1 MAVNLKIKFNG
12 SKSDIRPFWVPVAF
26 ELQPKKATKPIRV
39 LVKDFEKDIKDE
51 LRKRSCYFKIPNLPR
66 GVYAFRVHDLYTGY
80 PIIQEPNLELKAHE
94 VEYKFKPRFRPQFA
108 AEVKKG
114 IDLKAKKKPRP
125 GVHRQPNTYAMD
137 LTVDASYRI
146 EKSYPY
152 LPVIVYIKDI
162 TLGDVR
168 VKSIDLDTYSQSE
181 GYTPLPPEGIY
192 EVLDRDGTKLEKD
205 GQPFLLRLD
214 PGKDYETA
222 ATDPWYRIIL
232 LHKDKLKLLQGDYLG
247 YKNVRYLQYRVKVT
261 YRKLFEFSKQF
272 VFRTLVPEFDLPRL
286 EDWYY
291 GDNHYHSDFT
301 DNPYEYGGPLPMT
314 AEVAKAVGFSW
325 VTVTDHSYCLSHPK
339 TPEEEEQG
347 NSWLSYKKAVEETNE
362 RYKEIFLVAAEEVTV
377 RRYISGLHLL
387 SFGNPFIEDKH
398 PMGFGSLTMKE
409 VFERISEN
417 PGDNKGFFFA
427 AHPASEGY
435 TWKESDYKVATDPES
450 GDLFVGLQV
459 FNEKILY
466 KRITQLSTE
475 SYVVDPFALF
485 EENDRQRPW
494 SKELQEGLKEHW
506 VKKFLLP
513 SLKRFGQSGDLKKYF
528 ILAGSDAHMDFNYA
542 LRPHPAF
549 LLHYLNDNA
558 FGKVRT
564 LSYLPK
570 QNRQTLTEQNLYGAL
585 KTGRTL
591 LTDGPVALFFM
602 RTEGGDKVYR
612 FGDTVTVPRGKNLE
626 LFLEWHSTP
635 EFGPIERMKLHLG
648 TTKEEKK
655 ITDQI
660 DFSGF
665 GEGNYGFQG
674 QIKHV
679 FPSWTE
685 SPCYLRLE
693 AETMIDPEADEGLF
707 RCITNPIWI
716 IVE

>member
-1 MAVNLKIKFNG
+1 MPVNLKIKFNG
-12 SKSDIRPFWVPVAF
+12 SKSDIKPFWVPVAF
-26 ELQPKKATKPIRV
+26 ELQPKKAARPIRV

-51 LRKRSCYFKIPNLPR
+51 PRKRSCYFEIPNLPR

-80 PIIQEPNLELKAHE
+80 PIIREPNLELKARE
-94 VEYKFKPRFRPQFA
+94 VEYKFKPRFRPRFGP
-108 AEVKKG
+108 EVREE
-114 IDLKAKKKPRP
+114 ISPKAKKKPRP
-125 GVHRQPNTYAMD
+125 GVLKQPNTYAMD
-137 LTVDASYRI
+137 LTVDAPYRI
-146 EKSYPY
+146 EKSYHY

-162 TLGDVR
+162 TPGDVR
-168 VKSIDLDTYSQSE
+168 IKSIDFDTYSESE
-181 GYTPLPPEGIY
+181 GYTSLPPESIY
-192 EVLDRDGTKLEKD
+192 KVLDRDGTKLEKD
-205 GQPFLLRLD
+205 GLPFLLRLD
-214 PGKDYETA
+214 LGKDYETA
-222 ATDPWYRIIL
+222 TTDPWYRIIL
-232 LHKDKLKLLQGDYLG
+232 LHKDKLKPLQGDYLG
-247 YKNVRYLQYRVKVT
+247 YKNVRYLQYQVKVT

-272 VFRTLVPEFDLPRL
+272 VFRTLVPEFDLPRP

-347 NSWLSYKKAVEETNE
+347 NRWLSYKKAVREANE
-362 RYKEIFLVAAEEVTV
+362 RYKEILLVAAEEVTV
-377 RRYISGLHLL
+377 RRYTSGLHLL

-409 VFERISEN
+409 VFERISES
-417 PGDNKGFFFA
+417 PGDNKGFLFA
-427 AHPASEGY
+427 AHPVSEGY
-435 TWKESDYKVATDPES
+435 VWKESDYKVAADPEY

-459 FNEKILY
+459 FNERILY

-485 EENDRQRPW
+485 DENDRQRSW
-494 SKELQEGLKEHW
+494 SKELQEGLREHW
-506 VKKFLLP
+506 VKRFLLP
-513 SLKRFGQSGDLKKYF
+513 SLKQFGRKGSLKKYF

-564 LSYLPK
+564 LAYLPK
-570 QNRQTLTEQNLYGAL
+570 QNGQTLREQSLYGAL
-585 KTGRTL
+585 RTGKTL
-591 LTDGPVALFFM
+591 LTDGPVALFCV
-602 RTEGGDKVYR
+602 RPEGETKVYR
-612 FGDTVTVPRGKNLE
+612 LGDTVTFPAGKNLE
-626 LFLEWHSTP
+626 LLLEWHSTP
-635 EFGPIERMKLHLG
+635 EFGPIERFKLYLG
-648 TTKEEKK
+648 TTKGEKK
-655 ITDQI
+655 ISDQI
-660 DFSGF
+660 VFSGF
-665 GEGNYGFQG
+665 GGGNYGFQG

-693 AETMIDPEADEGLF
+693 ADTTIDPDADEGLF

-716 IVE
+716 VAE